1 MAAPEICVA
10 HLVWRPLG
18 LDPFRRF
25 AASFLRHAAGVPC
38 ELLLILNGF
47 DEQTYDERGFA
58 EALEGAPFRTLLLP
72 GRRQDI
78 PAYFEAARAVESEYV
93 CFLNSHSEIL
103 CDDWLAKMYEHV
115 RREGVGV
122 VGATGSWASHHSIN
136 LFNEGEPSAY
146 DELFRGV
153 QEPKKRELFGMNDEL
168 KSSLARKPAPLRLLY
183 NLYYRGAVFPF
194 YFAVNSVRHPFERR
208 RLRASFDPF
217 PSPHLRTNAFMLR
230 ARLMRELKAG
240 RIRSKTD
247 AYMFE
252 GGKESLTSQVLRRG
266 LKALVVGRDGRG
278 YEPEEWHR
286 SETLWQGEQRN
297 LLVADNQT
305 RDYAQG
311 GTRQRTFLSRF
322 AWGDKAAPAP
332 AAEVSHVRA
341 ADVRV

>member
-1 MAAPEICVA
+1 MASPEICVA

-18 LDPFRRF
+18 LDPFKRF
-25 AASFLRHAAGVPC
+25 AASFLRHRAGAPC

-47 DEQTYDERGFA
+47 DEHSYDERGFA
-58 EALEGAPFRTLLLP
+58 EALEGAPFRALLLP
-72 GRRQDI
+72 GKRQDI
-78 PAYFEAARAVESEYV
+78 PAYFAAARAVEAEYV

-103 CDDWLAKMYEHV
+103 CDDWLAKMYAHA

-136 LFNEGEPSAY
+136 LFHEGEPSAY

-153 QEPKKRELFGMNDEL
+153 QEAKRRQLFGMSAEL
-168 KSSLARKPAPLRLLY
+168 RDSLARKALPQRLLY

-194 YFAVNSVRHPFERR
+194 YFVVNSVRHPLERR
-208 RLRASFDPF
+208 RLRACFDPF

-230 ARLMRELKAG
+230 TRLMRELKAG
-240 RIRSKTD
+240 RVRSKLG

-252 GGKESLTSQVLRRG
+252 GGKESLTGQVLRRG
-266 LKALVVGRDGRG
+266 LKALVVGRDGRA

-286 SETLWQGEQRN
+286 SETLWQGEQGN

-305 RDYAQG
+305 RDYASG
-311 GTRQRTFLSRF
+311 STRQRTFLSRF
-322 AWGDKAAPAP
+322 AWGDKAAPSP
-332 AAEVSHVRA
+332 AAASPARA
-341 ADVRV
+341 ANVQV

>member
-1 MAAPEICVA
+1 MASAEICVA

-18 LDPFRRF
+18 LEPFKRF
-25 AASFLRHAAGVPC
+25 AASFLRHRAGVAC

-47 DEQTYDERGFA
+47 DERSYDERGFA
-58 EALEGAPFRTLLLP
+58 EALGNVPFRTLLLP

-78 PAYFEAARAVESEYV
+78 PAYFEAARAIESEYV

-103 CDDWLAKMYEHV
+103 CDDWLAKMHRHV

-136 LFNEGEPSAY
+136 LFHEGEPSAY
-146 DELFRGV
+146 DELFRGL
-153 QEPKKRELFGMNDEL
+153 QERKKRELFGMSEEL
-168 KSSLARKPAPLRLLY
+168 KDALARKPQPLRLLY

-194 YFAVNSVRHPFERR
+194 YFAVNSVRHPAERR

-230 ARLMRELKAG
+230 ARLMRELTLG
-240 RIRSKTD
+240 RVRSKTE

-252 GGKESLTSQVLRRG
+252 GGKESLTSQVLSRG
-266 LKALVVGRDGRG
+266 LKALVVGRDGEA

-305 RDYAQG
+305 RDYAG
-311 GTRQRTFLSRF
+311 GSTRQRTFLSRF
-322 AWGDKAAPAP
+322 AWGDKAAPSPAP
-332 AAEVSHVRA
+332 EVTPARA
-341 ADVRV
+341 ANG

>member
-1 MAAPEICVA
+1 MASLEICVA

-25 AASFLRHAAGVPC
+25 AASFLRHSAGVPC

-47 DEQTYDERGFA
+47 DEQSYDERSFA

-78 PAYFEAARAVESEYV
+78 PAYFAAARTIETEYV

-103 CDDWLAKMYEHV
+103 CDDWLAKLHKHIE
-115 RREGVGV
+115 RADVGV

-136 LFNEGEPSAY
+136 LFHEGEPSVY
-146 DELFRGV
+146 DDLFHNV
-153 QEPKKRELFGMNDEL
+153 QERQKRQRFGMTDEL
-168 KSSLARKPAPLRLLY
+168 KDSLARKPQPQRLLQ

-194 YFAVNSVRHPFERR
+194 YFVVNSVRHPLERS
-208 RLRASFDPF
+208 RLRARFDQF
-217 PSPHLRTNAFMLR
+217 PAPHLRTNAFMLR
-230 ARLMRELKAG
+230 TRLMRELKSG
-240 RIRSKTD
+240 RVRGKEE

-252 GGKESLTSQVLRRG
+252 GGKTSLTAQIRERG
-266 LKALVVGRDGRG
+266 LKVVVVGKDGQS
-278 YEPEEWHR
+278 YDPEEWYR

-305 RDYAQG
+305 RDYDSG
-311 GTRQRTFLSRF
+311 STRHRTFLSRF

-332 AAEVSHVRA
+332 ASGSTVRA
-341 ADVRV
+341 ANT

>member
-18 LDPFRRF
+18 LEPFRRF
-25 AASFLRHAAGVPC
+25 AASFLRHSAGVPC

-47 DEQTYDERGFA
+47 DEHSYDGRGFA
-58 EALEGAPFRTLLLP
+58 EALGGTPFRTLLLP
-72 GRRQDI
+72 GKRQDI

-103 CDDWLAKMYEHV
+103 CDDWLAKMYGHA

-136 LFNEGEPSAY
+136 LFHEGEPSAY

-153 QEPKKRELFGMNDEL
+153 QERKKRELFGMSEGL
-168 KSSLARKPAPLRLLY
+168 KSSLSRKPAALRLLY

-194 YFAVNSVRHPFERR
+194 YFAVNSVRHPAERR

-240 RIRSKTD
+240 RVRSKTE

-252 GGKESLTSQVLRRG
+252 GGKESLTGQVLRRG
-266 LKALVVGRDGRG
+266 LKALVVGRDGKA
-278 YEPEEWHR
+278 YEPGEWHL

-305 RDYAQG
+305 RDYARG
-311 GTRQRTFLSRF
+311 CTRQRTFLSRF
-322 AWGDKAAPAP
+322 AWGDKAAPSPAP
-332 AAEVSHVRA
+332 EVSPARA
-341 ADVRV
+341 ANV